1 MSESKQSSVTQ
12 NLKLDEFLRMVDVA
26 TTIRQKQEEINKQL
40 NIHEVKAELKKK
52 LQDTAQISGE
62 QLTDYQIETAIN
74 NYLEGLYSFKE
85 PTRDFGFKLA
95 EIYAGRVKLLKKFGI
110 PPLVGLA
117 ASGLIWLTAE
127 QINSLKIKTQE
138 KNIEN
143 VVEIAYQEKQYL
155 LRETEET
162 LSSPFVD
169 QLPSV
174 EKSKLQ
180 SQLFNSRV
188 KLNSTDSFFQQ
199 YRSDGTTE
207 DDITKDNYK
216 EAGIQLAS
224 IQDSINS
231 TKEEIHDSR
240 LIIQTQEGLTL
251 TKRNLENLIE
261 EIRDLKPLEIFS
273 RKAENTYSTGIGE
286 IDRRNLN
293 EAKQK
298 EQELVNINKDISQYF
313 ELSDQTEVLYRN
325 IISIAKEKEALEKG
339 ESIYKEA
346 KQFVLSADVRRLSQ
360 TTIQLQDLNSLLN
373 LEYTLRIVNKSG
385 IKSGIDRYYTDSSGK
400 RVSGYYLIV
409 EGIDADGNPIPINI
423 QSEESDQIE
432 KVSMWGERVPQEVYE
447 KVKADKIDNGIIN
460 NNIIGIKKKGYQK
473 ENITMQGVT
482 KEGQITKW

>member
-1 MSESKQSSVTQ
+1 M
-12 NLKLDEFLRMVDVA
+12 
-26 TTIRQKQEEINKQL
+26 
-40 NIHEVKAELKKK
+40 
-52 LQDTAQISGE
+52 
-62 QLTDYQIETAIN
+62 
-74 NYLEGLYSFKE
+74 
-85 PTRDFGFKLA
+85 
-95 EIYAGRVKLLKKFGI
+95 
-110 PPLVGLA
+110 
-117 ASGLIWLTAE
+117 
-127 QINSLKIKTQE
+127 
-138 KNIEN
+138 
-143 VVEIAYQEKQYL
+143 
-155 LRETEET
+155 
-162 LSSPFVD
+162 
-169 QLPSV
+169 
-174 EKSKLQ
+174 
-180 SQLFNSRV
+180 
-188 KLNSTDSFFQQ
+188 
-199 YRSDGTTE
+199 
-207 DDITKDNYK
+207 
-216 EAGIQLAS
+216 AS